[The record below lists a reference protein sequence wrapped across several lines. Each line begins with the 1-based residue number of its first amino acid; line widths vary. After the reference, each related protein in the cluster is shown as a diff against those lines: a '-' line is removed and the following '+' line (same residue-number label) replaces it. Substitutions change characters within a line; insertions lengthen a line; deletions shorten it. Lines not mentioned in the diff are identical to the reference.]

1 MGYSP
6 RGHKESDTTER
17 LHFHE
22 LLGSGFSPGAEFLT
36 SQGLSLLVYKIEVNN
51 SNCPLGVL

>member
-6 RGHKESDTTER
+6 RGLKEADMTER

-22 LLGSGFSPGAEFLT
+22 LLGSGFSPGVEFLT
-36 SQGLSLLVYKIEVNN
+36 SQGFSLLVYKIEVNN
-51 SNCPLGVL
+51 STCPLGVL